1 MFLNLH
7 GIHEVMPEFK
17 RSIVQLAGPE
27 DKEETES
34 DNEDH
39 SFMHSVGLFGQTE
52 TVEALRER
60 RKCCF
65 L

>member
-1 MFLNLH
+1 
-7 GIHEVMPEFK
+7 MPEFK